1 MKAKPNL
8 DIDSFRSADP
18 EIAVASEAKQKAA
31 SKPAPKESTPTAS
44 KASEPANNQRANKTI
59 RLRIKFDEMLKD
71 EAHER
76 SKKEGR
82 RVTESDIIDEALERH
97 FARRK

>member
-1 MKAKPNL
+1 VKAKPNL

-18 EIAVASEAKQKAA
+18 EIAVAAEAKPKAA
-31 SKPAPKESTPTAS
+31 PAPKESAPTTPKSSDT
-44 KASEPANNQRANKTI
+44 ANNQRANKTI

>member
-18 EIAVASEAKQKAA
+18 EIAVAAEAKPKPA
-31 SKPAPKESTPTAS
+31 PAPKESTPTTS
-44 KASEPANNQRANKTI
+44 KSNDTANNQRANKTI
-59 RLRIKFDEMLKD
+59 RLRVKFDEMLKD

-97 FARRK
+97 FGRRK

>member
-1 MKAKPNL
+1 MKAKPKL
-8 DIDSFRSADP
+8 DIDTFRSADP
-18 EIAVASEAKQKAA
+18 EAVSTPEAKPKQAPVAKEPPVPTP
-31 SKPAPKESTPTAS
+31 KP
-44 KASEPANNQRANKTI
+44 SETANNQRANKTI

-97 FARRK
+97 FGKRK

>member
-8 DIDSFRSADP
+8 DVDAFRSADP
-18 EIAVASEAKQKAA
+18 EIPPAADTKQK
-31 SKPAPKESTPTAS
+31 STPRA
-44 KASEPANNQRANKTI
+44 KEPAAVVHRPSEPINNQRANKTI
-59 RLRIKFDEMLKD
+59 RLRVAFDEMLKD

-97 FARRK
+97 FAKRK

>member
-18 EIAVASEAKQKAA
+18 EIAVASETKQKAA
-31 SKPAPKESTPTAS
+31 SKPAP
-44 KASEPANNQRANKTI
+44 
-59 RLRIKFDEMLKD
+59 
-71 EAHER
+71 
-76 SKKEGR
+76 KEGR